1 MNEESTIPH
10 KLTLNNRKE
19 LQISGVTEV
28 VSFDEQAVI
37 VKTSMGLLTIHG
49 QNLQLRNLSLEGG
62 QIAVEGMLTAFVYEE
77 PQKGGILRRLFG

>member
-10 KLTLNNRKE
+10 MLTLNYRQE
-19 LQISGVTEV
+19 LQMSGVSEV

-37 VKTSMGLLTIHG
+37 VKTGMGLLTIHG